1 MDRIA
6 RIKGLLNYLPTKDI
20 VIGNKLL
27 SERNF
32 DSLQE
37 LIDSAI
43 IKIKKYR
50 QDGSLVTKKGYENI
64 SLKELG
70 ELKSEVDTYTMCL
83 NISDSVNEEDVFDNF
98 DNLNNEENL

>member
-6 RIKGLLNYLPTKDI
+6 RIKRLLNYLPAKDTI
-20 VIGNKLL
+20 IGNKLL

-50 QDGSLVTKKGYENI
+50 QDGSLLMRKEYENI

-83 NISDSVNEEDVFDNF
+83 DISDLVNEEDVFDNF